1 MAEQI
6 EIDFRLPERYR
17 RQAAELCY
25 EAFRQKFEPIL
36 DSPHCGVPI
45 LEAGLQPNLTI
56 IAVQNNRLVGVV
68 GLEYAGQH
76 FFKIKMSAFVREYGW
91 LRGALKMI
99 LFVPFARHHHEGELT
114 IGAIAVHAAR
124 RGQGI
129 GTRLLEVI
137 FDYAR
142 EKEFR
147 SVSLEVVDTNPDAA
161 RLYERL
167 GFTATKTR
175 RYPYL
180 RRIMGFSAA
189 TGMVKRIV

>member
-1 MAEQI
+1 MTAQI
-6 EIDFRLPERYR
+6 EIGFGLPGRYR
-17 RQAAELCY
+17 RQAAKLCY

-36 DSPHCGVPI
+36 DSPEHGSAI
-45 LEAGLQPNLTI
+45 LEAGLKSDLI
-56 IAVQNNRLVGVV
+56 LRAVQQDQLVGVV
-68 GLEYAGQH
+68 GLEYNGRY
-76 FFKIKMSAFVREYGW
+76 FFDLKWAAFVHEFGW
-91 LRGALKMI
+91 LRGMIKMV
-99 LFVPFARHHHEGELT
+99 LFMPFARHHREGDLT
-114 IGAIAVHAAR
+114 IGVIAVHAAR

-129 GTRLLEVI
+129 GTRLFEAV

-147 SVSLEVVDTNPDAA
+147 SVSLEVVDTNPKAR

-167 GFTATKTR
+167 GFAATKTR

-189 TGMVKRIV
+189 TGMVKKP